1 MSSALLLTQRASLLV
16 SVVARQWSATGVCVC
31 VCVCVCV
38 SMCSVYTGVG
48 FTGGVV
54 RVLDALTLED
64 VCQPFHYARDCITHI
79 AFSHDSSYMATAVS
93 KLPSTHTVGHMVHLS
108 PPLPQ
113 DLDLCV
119 TVYVAQPEGETQQ
132 PWQFLAKH
140 KAHYK
145 QIQSE
150 HGTVWHK
157 CSVCKLMYSIS
168 KMHICAP
175 LPV

>member
-1 MSSALLLTQRASLLV
+1 
-16 SVVARQWSATGVCVC
+16 
-31 VCVCVCV
+31 
-38 SMCSVYTGVG
+38 MCSVTGVG

-79 AFSHDSSYMATAVS
+79 AFSHDSSYLATAVS
-93 KLPSTHTVGHMVHLS
+93 KLPSTHTRGRMVHLS

-119 TVYVAQPEGETQQ
+119 TVYVAQPREETQQ

-150 HGTVWHK
+150 HGTV
-157 CSVCKLMYSIS
+157 
-168 KMHICAP
+168 
-175 LPV
+175 

>member
-1 MSSALLLTQRASLLV
+1 MSEATLVLWLCALCREGLAVRDFGEPNYVQCVTFDSKGEFV
-16 SVVARQWSATGVCVC
+16 GECVCVCMCVC

-93 KLPSTHTVGHMVHLS
+93 KLPSTHTVGQMVHLS
-108 PPLPQ
+108 PPPP
-113 DLDLCV
+113 
-119 TVYVAQPEGETQQ
+119 TG
-132 PWQFLAKH
+132 
-140 KAHYK
+140 
-145 QIQSE
+145 S
-150 HGTVWHK
+150 
-157 CSVCKLMYSIS
+157 
-168 KMHICAP
+168 
-175 LPV
+175 

>member
-1 MSSALLLTQRASLLV
+1 MSEACTQVLWLCALCREGLAVRDFGEPNYVQCVTFDPKGEFIGECCTQ
-16 SVVARQWSATGVCVC
+16 TTVCHR
-31 VCVCVCV
+31 CV
-38 SMCSVYTGVG
+38 SMCSVVTGVG

-79 AFSHDSSYMATAVS
+79 AFSHDSSYLATAVS
-93 KLPSTHTVGHMVHLS
+93 KLPSTHIVGRMVHLS

-119 TVYVAQPEGETQQ
+119 TVYVAQPGEETQQ

-150 HGTVWHK
+150 HGT
-157 CSVCKLMYSIS
+157 
-168 KMHICAP
+168 A
-175 LPV
+175 